1 MGYREE
7 LENLG
12 VNAAEGIDRVMGDEP
27 LYEMMLGMFPDTVK
41 GAEILTG
48 DFEQADAEKL
58 IEQVHMLKGMTGNLS
73 LTPLFNGYVEMLG
86 MLREGKVKEAG
97 EVMGKLR
104 PIQEQ
109 IIECIERN
117 QS

>member
-1 MGYREE
+1 
-7 LENLG
+7 
-12 VNAAEGIDRVMGDEP
+12 
-27 LYEMMLGMFPDTVK
+27 
-41 GAEILTG
+41 
-48 DFEQADAEKL
+48 
-58 IEQVHMLKGMTGNLS
+58 MLKGMTGNLS